1 MRLPVIVAL
10 TLVWLLLWGDV
21 TPWLVIG
28 GVVTS
33 VAVLAVFPFPPTGWR
48 WTVRPWPLA
57 VLVAVFLYDLVRASV
72 EVGWLAVRP
81 QAPPP
86 SAVVRVRLSCSSE
99 LIMTI
104 TSELVSLV
112 PGSLLIELDD
122 STGDVFLHVLDARSR
137 ERIERARRDVLAQE
151 RRVVRALACSGDLA
165 SYQEAVAP

>member
-1 MRLPVIVAL
+1 MRLPVIAAL

-28 GVVTS
+28 GVLTS
-33 VAVLAVFPFPPTGWR
+33 VAALAVFPFPPTGWR

-57 VLVAVFLYDLVRASV
+57 VLVGVFLYDLLRASV
-72 EVGWLAVRP
+72 EVAWLAVRP

-86 SAVVRVRLSCSSE
+86 SAVIRVQLSCRSE
-99 LIMTI
+99 LMMTI

-122 STGDVFLHVLDARSR
+122 STGEVFLHVLDARSP
-137 ERIERARRDVLAQE
+137 ERVEQARRNALAQE
-151 RRVVRALACSGDLA
+151 RRVVRALACSGDLD
-165 SYQEAVAP
+165 SYQEAVTS